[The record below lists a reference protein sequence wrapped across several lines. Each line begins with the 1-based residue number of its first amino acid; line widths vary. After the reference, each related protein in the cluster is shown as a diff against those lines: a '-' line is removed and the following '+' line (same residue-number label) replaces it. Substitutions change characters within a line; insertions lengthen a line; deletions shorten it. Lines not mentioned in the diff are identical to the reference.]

1 MGRGSGTAKPTC
13 SLSSTTTPGWC
24 PVTGSA
30 SPKTPC
36 AWPPR
41 CARRWP
47 PAVPRPGSTWTTAA
61 HSVMRGC
68 CGHARNSECGWCIRH
83 QGRPQGRGKIER
95 FFRTVREQFLVEV
108 TDTSSEDLAA
118 AGVDHATAL
127 LELNRLFV
135 AWVETE
141 YHRRVHTETGQ
152 SPLARWQAGWEPL
165 GRTPAIPP
173 ATDLTEA
180 FLLREW
186 RNVTKT
192 ATVSLHANT
201 YQVDSTLVGR
211 KVELVFSPFD
221 LETIEVRYRD
231 KSYGKA
237 LPHTISRHAHP
248 KAKPETPEPEPA
260 AGTGIDYLALTA
272 AAHHEQLRRDE
283 RIGYHALYGSSDD
296 GQIPGQLSIDDLRP
310 SVDVDHEGEV
320 SA

>member
-1 MGRGSGTAKPTC
+1 M
-13 SLSSTTTPGWC
+13 
-24 PVTGSA
+24 
-30 SPKTPC
+30 
-36 AWPPR
+36 
-41 CARRWP
+41 
-47 PAVPRPGSTWTTAA
+47 
-61 HSVMRGC
+61 
-68 CGHARNSECGWCIRH
+68 
-83 QGRPQGRGKIER
+83 
-95 FFRTVREQFLVEV
+95 REQFLIEV
-108 TDTSSEDLAA
+108 TDTASEDLAA
-118 AGVDHATAL
+118 AGVDDATAL
-127 LELNRLFV
+127 LELNRLFT

-141 YHRRVHTETGQ
+141 YHRRTHTETGQ
-152 SPLARWQAGWEPL
+152 SPLARWEAGWDRL
-165 GRTPAIPP
+165 GRTPAMPT
-173 ATDLTEA
+173 ADELTEA
-180 FLLREW
+180 FLWSEYRV
-186 RNVTKT
+186 VTKT

-201 YQVDSTLVGR
+201 YQVDAALVGR
-211 KVELVFSPFD
+211 RVELVFSPFD

-237 LPHTISRHAHP
+237 LPHTISRHTHP